1 MLQASPGK
9 KRSKSI
15 SDEEGM
21 AGVELLAQA
30 IDSVIMR
37 VQVGRISIPIP
48 KCIVLEQCC
57 CNNLFPQT
65 ESGLS
70 LQVKLS
76 NSTVRLEHMPGL
88 EQRGIALELQVDR
101 QPLIQTICNDTHASS
116 LLCLPNFLL

>member
-1 MLQASPGK
+1 
-9 KRSKSI
+9 
-15 SDEEGM
+15 M

-37 VQVGRISIPIP
+37 VQVGRIPIVTHLHFL
-48 KCIVLEQCC
+48 KNGVI
-57 CNNLFPQT
+57 NNNPFPPYSRPT
-65 ESGLS
+65 EIGLS

-101 QPLIQTICNDTHASS
+101 DNP
-116 LLCLPNFLL
+116 